1 MVRIELKSSY
11 QQPEIPEVRS
21 DGAKHLHY
29 GCEQDDILQVPEKWL
44 KEIKIITI
52 WLNRWVEHITVFYIF
67 AV

>member
-29 GCEQDDILQVPEKWL
+29 GCEQDDILQVPEKC
-44 KEIKIITI
+44 
-52 WLNRWVEHITVFYIF
+52 
-67 AV
+67 